1 MKKLNTFIVE
11 RLIINKTKQ
20 RNNVFSKFDFL
31 GKIHLE
37 QITDEQSEFSDD
49 HFNEF
54 IYFDVI
60 GENGNVIGIV
70 EQNSKSYFNLIVSP
84 QTFERIMN
92 AKYPENEGD
101 DYWDLPKDIY
111 NKICNDYFK
120 HKFVHGAGITIP
132 KQFAKDKNQYTP
144 KVFNNPKFQE
154 LLNYITETLE

>member
-20 RNNVFSKFDFL
+20 RNTVFSKFDFL
-31 GKIHLE
+31 GKIRLE
-37 QITDEQSEFSDD
+37 QITDVQSEFSDD

-60 GENGNVIGIV
+60 GENGNAIGIV
-70 EQNSKSYFNLIVSP
+70 EQNSKLYFNLIVSRE
-84 QTFERIMN
+84 TFERIMN

-111 NKICNDYFK
+111 NNICNDYFK

-154 LLNYITETLE
+154 LLNYITAIL

>member
-31 GKIHLE
+31 GKISLE
-37 QITDEQSEFSDD
+37 QITDVQSEFEDN

-54 IYFDVI
+54 TYFNVI
-60 GENGNVIGIV
+60 GENGDVIGII
-70 EQNSKSYFNLIVSP
+70 EQNLKTYFNLIVSRH
-84 QTFERIMN
+84 TFERIMN

-101 DYWDLPKDIY
+101 DYWDVPKDIN
-111 NKICNDYFK
+111 NKICNEFFK
-120 HKFVHGAGITIP
+120 CKFVHGAGITIP

-144 KVFNNPKFQE
+144 QLFNNPKFQE